1 MKIKELEKV
10 FADDFG
16 SPFFPVLAD
25 YYLNENQL
33 DRAKKVCS
41 IGLKNSPDNILGEF
55 ILGKIFLKEEKT
67 IEAEK
72 KLKRVVNQSNNIKA
86 LLMLVEV
93 LIKLNRSKSTIK
105 KYIFILDK
113 LVPSH
118 SQVKA
123 YKKKYLS
130 NKSHENVKK
139 NKITSKNNSQVTINS
154 KLATQTMYNLL
165 LKQKKYNHALEV
177 LNIMSS
183 NKKNAQFI
191 AKNKTLVL
199 QKIKKR
205 NK

>member
-1 MKIKELEKV
+1 MRIKELEKV

-16 SPFFPVLAD
+16 SPVFPMLAD

-55 ILGKIFLKEEKT
+55 ILGKIFLKEEK
-67 IEAEK
+67 IIQAEK
-72 KLKRVVNQSNNIKA
+72 KLKRVVNQSTNIKA

-93 LIKLNRSKSTIK
+93 LINLNRSKSTIK
-105 KYIFILDK
+105 KYIFILDR

-118 SQVKA
+118 DQVKS

-130 NKSHENVKK
+130 KKSHKNVKK
-139 NKITSKNNSQVTINS
+139 NKIISKNNPLVTIDS
-154 KLATQTMYNLL
+154 KLATETMYNLL

-191 AKNKTLVL
+191 AKNKTIVL

>member
-16 SPFFPVLAD
+16 SPVFPMLAD
-25 YYLNENQL
+25 YYLNENQI

-55 ILGKIFLKEEKT
+55 ILGKIFLKEEK
-67 IEAEK
+67 IIQAEK
-72 KLKRVVNQSNNIKA
+72 KLKIVVNQSKNIKA

-93 LIKLNRSKSTIK
+93 LINLNRSKSTIK
-105 KYIFILDK
+105 KYIFMLDR
-113 LVPSH
+113 LAPGH
-118 SQVKA
+118 NQVKF

-130 NKSHENVKK
+130 KKSHKNVKK
-139 NKITSKNNSQVTINS
+139 NKIIIKNNPLITIDS
-154 KLATQTMYNLL
+154 KLETQTMYNLL

-177 LNIMSS
+177 LNIMSA
-183 NKKNAQFI
+183 NKKNSKFI
-191 AKNKTLVL
+191 AENKTIVL

>member
-1 MKIKELEKV
+1 M
-10 FADDFG
+10 
-16 SPFFPVLAD
+16 
-25 YYLNENQL
+25 L
-33 DRAKKVCS
+33 DR
-41 IGLKNSPDNILGEF
+41 
-55 ILGKIFLKEEKT
+55 
-67 IEAEK
+67 
-72 KLKRVVNQSNNIKA
+72 
-86 LLMLVEV
+86 
-93 LIKLNRSKSTIK
+93 
-105 KYIFILDK
+105 

-118 SQVKA
+118 NQVKS

-130 NKSHENVKK
+130 KKSHKNVKK
-139 NKITSKNNSQVTINS
+139 NKIISKNNHLVTIDS

-191 AKNKTLVL
+191 AKNKTIVL

>member
-16 SPFFPVLAD
+16 SPFFPMLAD
-25 YYLNENQL
+25 YYLNKNQL

-55 ILGKIFLKEEKT
+55 ILGKIFLKEDKFF
-67 IEAEK
+67 EAER
-72 KLKRVVNQSNNIKA
+72 KLKRVVNQSKNIKA

-105 KYIFILDK
+105 KYIFMLDR

-118 SQVKA
+118 NQVKS

-130 NKSHENVKK
+130 KKSLKNVKK
-139 NKITSKNNSQVTINS
+139 NKIISKNNSLVTINS

-183 NKKNAQFI
+183 NKKNNQFV
-191 AKNKTLVL
+191 AKNKKIVL

-205 NK
+205 NQ